1 VKPTFRSAR
10 VPALLGAEHPRLL
23 LRVADEQD
31 AFLPVEGGQVLMRD
45 GVLVLALAE
54 FPGSSPE
61 LKGAR
66 REHEG
71 TAQRFSRDYP
81 RVEGELGAAA

>member
-1 VKPTFRSAR
+1 MAPGWLTAIAWLYLSVCFCCAGII
-10 VPALLGAEHPRLL
+10 AY
-23 LRVADEQD
+23 DI
-31 AFLPVEGGQVLMRD
+31 VLNHRRQP
-45 GVLVLALAE
+45 

-61 LKGAR
+61 LKEAR

-71 TAQRFSRDYP
+71 AAQRFSRDYP